1 MYLPLED
8 IDLERS
14 NAEGVRLLKSYL
26 GYANNGVRTQGNIYS
41 NKLNPLEQ
49 DIFDTLTKEGLS
61 LIRNFGF
68 SQYKIDMV
76 VKHPTKAKY
85 VLAIECDGKSYASTP
100 TAKER
105 DRLREQQL
113 SSLGWKFY
121 RVWLLDWVNNKEQ
134 EIERIKMIYEE
145 AILK

>member
-1 MYLPLED
+1 
-8 IDLERS
+8 
-14 NAEGVRLLKSYL
+14 
-26 GYANNGVRTQGNIYS
+26 
-41 NKLNPLEQ
+41 
-49 DIFDTLTKEGLS
+49 
-61 LIRNFGF
+61 
-68 SQYKIDMV
+68 MV